1 MHDDRTLVEAR
12 LKRVL
17 DERIRPAVY
26 PESVPLEV
34 AVWNAPGEPV
44 PVAEGLAAEPEPI
57 EVGARWGAPWGTS
70 WFRVTGTVP
79 ESWAYRPSR
88 RSSTSDST
96 RTCPDSSA
104 RGSSTGPTALR

>member
-34 AVWNAPGEPV
+34 MVWH
-44 PVAEGLAAEPEPI
+44 AA
-57 EVGARWGAPWGTS
+57 R
-70 WFRVTGTVP
+70 
-79 ESWAYRPSR
+79 
-88 RSSTSDST
+88 
-96 RTCPDSSA
+96 
-104 RGSSTGPTALR
+104 